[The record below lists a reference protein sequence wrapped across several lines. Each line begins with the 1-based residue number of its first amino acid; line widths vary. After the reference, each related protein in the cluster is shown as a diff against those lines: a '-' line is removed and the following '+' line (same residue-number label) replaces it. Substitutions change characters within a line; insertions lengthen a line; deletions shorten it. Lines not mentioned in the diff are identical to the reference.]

1 MRFAAALLVAAAPA
15 LAWGADQRVMVED
28 ALGRPLAS
36 AVVYLSSPS
45 LPPAAAPAPAI
56 IDQKNR
62 QFAPRITVVQTG
74 TSVSFPNSDQVRHS
88 VYSFS
93 RPKVFTLKLYAGKPA
108 SPVVFDKPGPVVL
121 GCNIHDEMAAWLL
134 VVDTPVFGTTDSGGQ
149 FVFHGLKPGEYQL
162 YAWYPGLESA
172 AGPQAV
178 TIGTQEATPRRV
190 HLDARPIGEGA
201 Q

>member
-1 MRFAAALLVAAAPA
+1 MKFAAGFLLASVPVLAL
-15 LAWGADQRVMVED
+15 GADQRVTVED

-36 AVVYLSSPS
+36 AVVYLASPS
-45 LPPAAAPAPAI
+45 LLPAAPPAPVV

-62 QFAPRITVVQTG
+62 QFAPRISVVQTG

-108 SPVVFDKPGPVVL
+108 SPVIFDKPGPVVL

-134 VVDTPVFGTTDSGGQ
+134 VVDTPVFGTTDAAGQ
-149 FVFHGLKPGEYQL
+149 YVFHGLKAGDYQL

-172 AGPQAV
+172 AGPQPV
-178 TIGTQEATPRRV
+178 TIGAQESAPRRL

-201 Q
+201 P